1 MTEKNM
7 QKMTLNKS
15 KNLRVSVTGLKYFPC
30 TSPQHLKDMSVK
42 QKQETIDLSGEQS
55 HSFKINK

>member
-1 MTEKNM
+1 
-7 QKMTLNKS
+7 MTLNKS

-55 HSFKINK
+55 HSFKKINK